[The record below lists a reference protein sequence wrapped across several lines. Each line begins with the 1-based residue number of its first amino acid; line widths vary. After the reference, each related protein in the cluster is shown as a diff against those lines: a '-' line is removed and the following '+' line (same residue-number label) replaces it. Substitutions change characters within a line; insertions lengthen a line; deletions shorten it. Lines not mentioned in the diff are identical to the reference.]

1 VIHRSSALAGSSA
14 ATCVV
19 ADDHPAVLRIV
30 CELLSERGIDVVAQ
44 AEDGVS
50 ALSFIEELK
59 PTVAVLDLVMPHLGG
74 IEVARRAHRAAPE
87 TGLVLYTGFGEHA
100 LLVEALD
107 AGVCGFVLKE
117 APVGQILRAVTL
129 AACGEVYVDPSLA
142 PALAR
147 AAVTAT
153 SGLPPLSTRERE
165 ILRLLA
171 DGKANEEIA
180 TALFIAPGTVKT
192 YIRRAMAKLE
202 ADTRTQAVA
211 TALRQSLIA

>member
-1 VIHRSSALAGSSA
+1 VIHRSSALACSPA
-14 ATCVV
+14 VTCVV

-30 CELLSERGIDVVAQ
+30 CQLLSERGIDVVAQ
-44 AEDGVS
+44 AGDGVS

-74 IEVARRAHRAAPE
+74 IEVARRAHRAVPE

-107 AGVCGFVLKE
+107 AGVRGFVLKE
-117 APVGQILRAVTL
+117 APVDQILRAVTL
-129 AACGEVYVDPSLA
+129 AARGEAYVHPSLA
-142 PALAR
+142 AALVR
-147 AAVTAT
+147 AAAT
-153 SGLPPLSTRERE
+153 SELPALSTRERE

-180 TALFIAPGTVKT
+180 SALFIAPGTVKT

>member
-1 VIHRSSALAGSSA
+1 VTHRSSALASSPA
-14 ATCVV
+14 VTCVV

-30 CELLSERGIDVVAQ
+30 CQLLSERGIDVVAQ
-44 AEDGVS
+44 AGDGVS

-59 PTVAVLDLVMPHLGG
+59 PTVALLDLVMPHLGG
-74 IEVARRAHRAAPE
+74 IEVARRAHRTVPE

-100 LLVEALD
+100 LLVDALD
-107 AGVCGFVLKE
+107 AGVRGFVLKE
-117 APVGQILRAVTL
+117 APVDQISRAVTL
-129 AACGEVYVDPSLA
+129 AARGETYVDPYLA
-142 PALAR
+142 ATLIR
-147 AAVTAT
+147 AAAT

-180 TALFIAPGTVKT
+180 SALFIAPGTVKT

-211 TALRQSLIA
+211 IALRQSLIA